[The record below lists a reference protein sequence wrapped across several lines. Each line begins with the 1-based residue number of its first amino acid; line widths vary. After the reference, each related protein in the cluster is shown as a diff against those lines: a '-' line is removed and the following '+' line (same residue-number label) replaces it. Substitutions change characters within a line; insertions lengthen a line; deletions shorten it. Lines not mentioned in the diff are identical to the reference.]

1 MVWQAVGDEKTIG
14 RMIEHVASYQ
24 TPIKITIPG
33 KTTSFTSKLLKV
45 DYGSIAA
52 GKARGEA
59 FIIER
64 LVPENG
70 NSLIKSSPEV
80 TLEFP
85 INDKICRCASK
96 YTGLDSVDLKADLI
110 LSFPKSV
117 EIDERRKEKRFTYD
131 IPEMVSV
138 EFKIEKA
145 PGGSKSYELNVY
157 DCSQH
162 GLGILITDKDFE
174 LLNILEKGD
183 EIKEITFYATAA
195 IIRVRGTVRHK
206 STIQEGK
213 YKGCYILG
221 IESPDIIEGW
231 KPHAS

>member
-1 MVWQAVGDEKTIG
+1 MAWSAVGDEKKIW
-14 RMIEHVASYQ
+14 RMIEHVANYK

-33 KTTSFTSKLLKV
+33 KETSFTTKLLKV
-45 DYGSIAA
+45 NYGPIAA

-64 LVPENG
+64 VVPENG
-70 NSLIKSSPEV
+70 NSLIRSSPEV

-96 YTGLDSVDLKADLI
+96 CTGLDREDPKAGLI
-110 LSFPKSV
+110 LSFPKS
-117 EIDERRKEKRFTYD
+117 IDIQERRKEKRFTYN

-138 EFKIEKA
+138 EFKIEKG
-145 PGGSKSYELNVY
+145 PGKSKSYEMNVY

-162 GLGILITDKDFE
+162 GLGMLVTEKDFE
-174 LLNILEKGD
+174 LLHILEMGD

-195 IIRVRGTVRHK
+195 IIKVQGTVRHK
-206 STIQEGK
+206 SKIREGK
-213 YKGCYILG
+213 YTGCYILG

-231 KPHAS
+231 KSL